1 MKNSSEVKNSCEEWT
16 EQVWIATPLPGGGV
30 TVTGKTYSYHTSVK
44 EVKSE
49 EGRVKNSSEV
59 KSEERSVKNTSVSKS
74 SETNDVKT
82 TFKRSPN
89 EVLTILCI
97 WLIGIVIIVYIG
109 YWIARRNNK

>member
-16 EQVWIATPLPGGGV
+16 EQVWIATPLPDGGV
-30 TVTGKTYSYHTSVK
+30 TVMGRTYNYHTSVK

-49 EGRVKNSSEV
+49 EGKEV

-109 YWIARRNNK
+109 YWIVKWNNK